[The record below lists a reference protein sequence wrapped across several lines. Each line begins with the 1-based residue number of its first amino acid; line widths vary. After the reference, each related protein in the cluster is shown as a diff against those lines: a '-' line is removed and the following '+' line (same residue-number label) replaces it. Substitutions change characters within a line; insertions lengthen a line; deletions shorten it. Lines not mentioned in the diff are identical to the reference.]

1 MVLGTPRAAN
11 PLARSH
17 KPGGGSTPLAPS
29 NLQYRCPRTRWP
41 YLVAGRAKI
50 ARQAAGPFDEAFP
63 IEMQT
68 NHNKLR
74 AADKFLTAGVAGHV
88 DHGKTSLVRCLT
100 GIDTDRLKEE
110 KRRGLSIEP
119 SIAPLQLPS
128 GGRIALVDVPGHSDF
143 LKNTIRGLSSVDM
156 AILVVAADDGVMPQT
171 ADHSAVLSFVR
182 AKGGFIVLSKADLV
196 DQETLELAEME
207 IREIVQGTFLE
218 SKPVIP
224 FSAPENRGLQE
235 ILLAAE
241 REAEQING
249 KAIQAP
255 FRLWVDQVRSFA
267 GFGTVA
273 SGTVI
278 SGSIGRDDITELL
291 PSRKRAKVRFIEIHH
306 QRVEQAVAGQRVGLN
321 LHGVMLEDVKPGTVL
336 ASPGIIRSS
345 RLLNAELSLL
355 PKARRP
361 LFDRQR
367 VRLFLGTDS
376 TTALLVMM
384 ENERLHPGETGL
396 VQFRFQEPL
405 AFMPKDPFVISPMN
419 EHTVIGGGKIL
430 ETATEKFRGANAE
443 RTLLYLQPL
452 RKDDVKSAL
461 NLYLLRFSS
470 RPVTEEEIVLA
481 TSLPA
486 DRLAAEIKSRMR
498 AGKLLHLEGRGYFDR
513 KRYEH
518 LKKELVEVAKGILSK
533 DAFKAAASADE
544 IRFRLDPNL
553 HDSLFERMLGDLC
566 QEGKLT
572 RTEKGYR
579 IPDLMVTLPSHRQRL
594 IEQLIEFAKQQG
606 YGTFSP
612 GTFWKRHG
620 EGVPYGDV
628 KRVLDHLHAQKRL
641 VRLNDGRFL
650 TVEALQEIKEKV
662 RALIQRKGRLT
673 IEDWKEVFGYGR
685 NRSVPVLDY
694 LDSIGFT
701 ERIGDERVL
710 HREGCLVL
718 NLRR

>member
-1 MVLGTPRAAN
+1 M
-11 PLARSH
+11 
-17 KPGGGSTPLAPS
+17 
-29 NLQYRCPRTRWP
+29 
-41 YLVAGRAKI
+41 
-50 ARQAAGPFDEAFP
+50 
-63 IEMQT
+63 EMQT

-291 PSRKRAKVRFIEIHH
+291 P
-306 QRVEQAVAGQRVGLN
+306 
-321 LHGVMLEDVKPGTVL
+321 
-336 ASPGIIRSS
+336 
-345 RLLNAELSLL
+345 
-355 PKARRP
+355 
-361 LFDRQR
+361 
-367 VRLFLGTDS
+367 
-376 TTALLVMM
+376 
-384 ENERLHPGETGL
+384 
-396 VQFRFQEPL
+396 
-405 AFMPKDPFVISPMN
+405 
-419 EHTVIGGGKIL
+419 
-430 ETATEKFRGANAE
+430 
-443 RTLLYLQPL
+443 
-452 RKDDVKSAL
+452 
-461 NLYLLRFSS
+461 
-470 RPVTEEEIVLA
+470 
-481 TSLPA
+481 
-486 DRLAAEIKSRMR
+486 
-498 AGKLLHLEGRGYFDR
+498 
-513 KRYEH
+513 
-518 LKKELVEVAKGILSK
+518 
-533 DAFKAAASADE
+533 
-544 IRFRLDPNL
+544 
-553 HDSLFERMLGDLC
+553 
-566 QEGKLT
+566 
-572 RTEKGYR
+572 
-579 IPDLMVTLPSHRQRL
+579 
-594 IEQLIEFAKQQG
+594 
-606 YGTFSP
+606 
-612 GTFWKRHG
+612 
-620 EGVPYGDV
+620 
-628 KRVLDHLHAQKRL
+628 
-641 VRLNDGRFL
+641 
-650 TVEALQEIKEKV
+650 
-662 RALIQRKGRLT
+662 
-673 IEDWKEVFGYGR
+673 
-685 NRSVPVLDY
+685 
-694 LDSIGFT
+694 
-701 ERIGDERVL
+701 
-710 HREGCLVL
+710 
-718 NLRR
+718 